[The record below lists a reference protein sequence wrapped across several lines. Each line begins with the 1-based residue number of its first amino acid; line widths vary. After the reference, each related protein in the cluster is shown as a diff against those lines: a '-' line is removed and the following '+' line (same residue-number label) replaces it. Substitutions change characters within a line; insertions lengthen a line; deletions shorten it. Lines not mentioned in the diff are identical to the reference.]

1 MASKETQKTKMAHI
15 KNPSGFDVGL
25 IGLAVMGQNLA
36 RNIADKGFDISVFNR
51 TMEKTAEF
59 VKQYGE
65 ASESAKS
72 TGKIFGAKTIAEFTK
87 SLKTPRK
94 IIIMVKAGEAVDQ
107 VIAQLLPHL
116 TKGDIIMDGGNSYY
130 KETATRQE
138 TLSKKG
144 IHFIGMGISGGEE
157 GALKGPSIM
166 PGGDKAAYEKVAR
179 ILEKIAAENGT
190 GGKCITYIGPGPCGH
205 FVKTVHNGI
214 EYAVMQLI
222 AESYDVLRKI
232 GKFSNEEIADIFEEW
247 NKTTNLNSYLLEI
260 TIKIFRKKEG
270 QSDLIDLIQDQA
282 QQKGTGKWTTFA
294 GMDYGTTTGI
304 INAAVDARILS
315 GAPQRGKIGL
325 PIEIG
330 QSKVAEKKDLIT
342 QTKTALELSTILAY
356 FQGFDLISIASRDN
370 NWQINLSEIA
380 NIWRGGCII
389 RSSLLSKLQDL
400 FSKKTSTLLQ
410 EFAPPKQNLWRKFV
424 CLAISHSIPVPSIQ
438 AALAYYDSYN
448 GQPLPQNLTQ
458 AQRDFFGAHGYAKI
472 GQKGTFHTDWQ

>member
-1 MASKETQKTKMAHI
+1 MAKKTLSKKCPIAEI
-15 KNPSGFDVGL
+15 GL

-36 RNIADKGFDISVFNR
+36 RNIANKGFNMSVFNR
-51 TMEKTAEF
+51 TTEKTTEF
-59 VKQYGE
+59 VEQYGE
-65 ASESAKS
+65 ASESAK
-72 TGKIFGAKTIAEFTK
+72 ILGAKTIKEFTQ

-107 VIAQLLPHL
+107 VIAELLPHL
-116 TKGDIIMDGGNSYY
+116 AKGDIIMDGGNSHY
-130 KETATRQE
+130 KETAARQE
-138 TLSKKG
+138 TLTKKG

-166 PGGDKAAYEKVAR
+166 PGGDKAAYEKVAP
-179 ILEKIAAENGT
+179 ILTKIAAENNT

-205 FVKTVHNGI
+205 FVKMVHNGI

-232 GKFSNEEIADIFEEW
+232 GQFSNEEIADLFEEW
-247 NKTTNLNSYLLEI
+247 NKTANLNSYLIEI
-260 TIKIFRKKEG
+260 TAKIFRKKEG
-270 QSDLIDLIQDQA
+270 EVNLIDLIRDQA

-325 PIEIG
+325 PIATG
-330 QSKVAEKKDLIT
+330 QSEKASKKDLIAE
-342 QTKTALELSTILAY
+342 TKAALELSTILAY

-400 FSKKTSTLLQ
+400 FSKKASTLLE
-410 EFAPPKQNLWRKFV
+410 EFAPPKQNLWRKFI
-424 CLAISHSIPVPSIQ
+424 CLAISHSVPIPSTQ
-438 AALAYYDSYN
+438 ASLACYDSYN